1 MKTINSKHIGK
12 SLATLALAMFGSSV
26 FAASTWTQNL
36 QADCS
41 LDAHSQSCSGSPA
54 VTLSGWSTGA
64 GTIASPSAGTSFA
77 AATVYNWGSAGLGVV
92 ATNEDASATGPHAAD
107 NRFGIDAMLV
117 KFTGGPVS
125 LSSLTI
131 GWNGTDNPAGSYTD
145 SDLSVLAWTGG
156 GSGPTMAGS
165 SLATLL
171 SSGWT
176 LVGNYANVGGN
187 AGNSQSISTSTFSS
201 YWLISAYSSA
211 YGTGT
216 GLGEGASDAFKLLS
230 IAGSTGDS
238 KVPEPGSIALL
249 GLGLLGMVA
258 LRRHSPK
265 GA

>member
-1 MKTINSKHIGK
+1 LN
-12 SLATLALAMFGSSV
+12 
-26 FAASTWTQNL
+26 
-36 QADCS
+36 
-41 LDAHSQSCSGSPA
+41 AHSQSCSGSPA

-64 GTIASPSAGTSFA
+64 GTITSPSAGTSFA
-77 AATVYNWGSAGLGVV
+77 AATVHNWGSAGLGVV

-131 GWNGTDNPAGSYTD
+131 GWNGTDYPTNPPYTD

-165 SLATLL
+165 SLASLL

-176 LVGNYANVGGN
+176 LVGNYANVGN
-187 AGNSQSISTSTFSS
+187 AQSITTSTFSS
-201 YWLISAYSSA
+201 YWLISAYSTA

-258 LRRHSPK
+258 ARRRSQK